1 MISEDWTDEASRVSD
16 LFVGIL
22 FKTLSQRLIAEL
34 SDARV
39 SLPQIQAMRYIWL
52 HQNVLI
58 GNLAE
63 GLMISYPSA
72 TNMVNR
78 LEKQGLVERIINP
91 TDRRQVEVKLT
102 TQGVNLTSLM
112 EEERVTRLGEV
123 LQKMNEVDRQ
133 SLLHGLSSFILA
145 AVGEDKEAA
154 EEICLRCGSKAS
166 NNCPVRYNNII
177 EHCK

>member
-1 MISEDWTDEASRVSD
+1 MISEDWTDEAARVSD

-22 FKTLSQRLIAEL
+22 FKTLSQHLIAEL

-52 HQNVLI
+52 HQHVLI

-102 TQGVNLTSLM
+102 EQGVNLTSLM
-112 EEERVTRLGEV
+112 EEERVSRLREV
-123 LQKMNEVDRQ
+123 LQKMKEEDRQ
-133 SLLHGLSSFILA
+133 SLLHGLTSFILA
-145 AVGEDKEAA
+145 AVGDDKEAA
-154 EEICLRCGSKAS
+154 EEICLRCGSKAN